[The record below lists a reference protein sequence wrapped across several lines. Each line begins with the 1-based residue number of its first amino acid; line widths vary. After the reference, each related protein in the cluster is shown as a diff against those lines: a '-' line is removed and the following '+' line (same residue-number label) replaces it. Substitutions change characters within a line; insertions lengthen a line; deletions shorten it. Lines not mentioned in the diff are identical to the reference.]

1 MPKEERKKG
10 THLTWDDRHEIQKGL
25 KEHRTF
31 KEIAY
36 IIGCSPDTVSKEIR
50 RHRYHKLRNRDGIL
64 HASPNRCKY
73 RNSCRRWDVCKKKKG
88 HKCRIPCR
96 ECISCNKLCP
106 DFVDAPCPIEHKAPY
121 VCNNCPKSISCLFD
135 KYLYNA
141 DYAHK
146 EYCETLRKSRQGI
159 DMTRDELAALD
170 SLVSPLIRKGQPL
183 AHILANHAEEIP
195 CGERTLYK
203 YISAGYLTARNLDM
217 RRTVRYRKRV
227 RSVPTPKIS
236 YVFEVA
242 YTEATANSD
251 WTTYDSIGGLQ
262 PSANDEGHEVI
273 EGKNGYVVSSI
284 LKCCDLI
291 VKNENDN
298 GTLQGNWLILDEL
311 NRCEIDKVFGDLFTA
326 LGSDASETE
335 RVINLWYQK
344 DENKK
349 MVYIPN
355 RYRIIGAMNNIDK
368 NFVNDISQGLSRR
381 FTFIDIMPPQEIYFQ
396 NEAKNA
402 KKLAMTRVIDK
413 VKEFGKAIIDDDY
426 MNDLDALDEFNE
438 IENTMLELFKKI
450 RYSHQ
455 NDESY
460 LGLQVGTAQII
471 DLYESIYISMIV
483 ADVKNIDK
491 KGECIKDIIDSTFAS
506 RIIPQLDGYDYN
518 KLAMFYDNVKDE
530 SAFSYLKRTKEA
542 IYRFIH

>member
-50 RHRYHKLRNRDGIL
+50 RHRYHKLRSRDGIL

-183 AHILANHAEEIP
+183 AHILAHHAEEIP

-227 RSVPTPKIS
+227 RNVPTPKIS
-236 YVFEVA
+236 YRKK
-242 YTEATANSD
+242 
-251 WTTYDSIGGLQ
+251 
-262 PSANDEGHEVI
+262 EGHH
-273 EGKNGYVVSSI
+273 Y
-284 LKCCDLI
+284 
-291 VKNENDN
+291 
-298 GTLQGNWLILDEL
+298 
-311 NRCEIDKVFGDLFTA
+311 
-326 LGSDASETE
+326 SD
-335 RVINLWYQK
+335 
-344 DENKK
+344 
-349 MVYIPN
+349 
-355 RYRIIGAMNNIDK
+355 
-368 NFVNDISQGLSRR
+368 
-381 FTFIDIMPPQEIYFQ
+381 
-396 NEAKNA
+396 
-402 KKLAMTRVIDK
+402 
-413 VKEFGKAIIDDDY
+413 
-426 MNDLDALDEFNE
+426 
-438 IENTMLELFKKI
+438 
-450 RYSHQ
+450 
-455 NDESY
+455 
-460 LGLQVGTAQII
+460 
-471 DLYESIYISMIV
+471 
-483 ADVKNIDK
+483 
-491 KGECIKDIIDSTFAS
+491 
-506 RIIPQLDGYDYN
+506 
-518 KLAMFYDNVKDE
+518 
-530 SAFSYLKRTKEA
+530 
-542 IYRFIH
+542 